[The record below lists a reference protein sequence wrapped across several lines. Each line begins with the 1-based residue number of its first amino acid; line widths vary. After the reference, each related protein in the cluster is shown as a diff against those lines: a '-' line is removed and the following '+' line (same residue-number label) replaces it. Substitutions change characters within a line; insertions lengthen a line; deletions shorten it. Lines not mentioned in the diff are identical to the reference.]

1 MERAPWKIHKFGG
14 SSLAD
19 AGCFRRVAD
28 ILQRQPGRP
37 LGVVVSAMR
46 GTTDALLALVEG
58 AQRGTTEHEQVLGPL
73 RERYATAAEELLSPE
88 NRTPVL
94 DAWEKDA
101 SDLGDLLRAIA
112 LVRSADQRSRD
123 VAAGFGELWS
133 ARLLAAF
140 LDQELE
146 GEAVDWLD
154 ARRALTV
161 HQTELGPSVLWDESR
176 RRTAEALAG
185 ASPDVLVITGFIAE
199 DEQGLQTT
207 LGRNGS
213 DYSAAIFA
221 VLLDADELGIWTD
234 VDGVMSGDPNRVPEA
249 KVIDTLS
256 YNEAM
261 ELAYFGAK
269 VIHPQTM
276 GPAVANQIPILIRN
290 TFAPEHPGT
299 RVVAATG
306 GEDNIKGITAIDG
319 VALVN
324 VEGAGMIGVPGTAD
338 RIFGALREADV
349 SVILISQASS
359 EHSICFAVP
368 ELLAG
373 TAQDVVSEA
382 FAEELESGQ
391 IQRVEVTPACSILA
405 VVGDGMS
412 GTPGVAGR
420 FLSTLGRAGINVSA
434 IAQGSSERNISAVV
448 RREDSTRALRAVHS
462 GFYLSA
468 KTISIGIIGPGMVGS
483 TLLAQIAEQASR
495 LREQFNLDLRI
506 RAIATSSKMLLD
518 DRRIDLTDWQSALAD
533 HGEDTDLDRLADH
546 IHADHLPHSVLIDCT
561 ASDRVA
567 ERYAEWLRRGIHVV
581 TPNKKAFSVGY
592 EYYRELQEAAR
603 EGSSHYFYE
612 TTVGAALPVIQAL
625 RDLRETGDRIDTVE
639 GIFSGTLAYLF
650 NTFDGSRPFSEIVAE
665 ARASGYTEPDPRD
678 DLSGMDV
685 ARKVIILAREMG
697 DALDVSELEIRS
709 LVPEALQSGSV
720 DDFLRRLPEYDDDM
734 HRLLDEARAEGKV
747 LRYVGRLQRG
757 GRASVDLVQL
767 DRDHPFANINLTDNV
782 VQFVSERYS
791 ANPLVIQGP
800 GAGPAVTA
808 AGIFADL
815 LRLTAYVGGEE

>member
-1 MERAPWKIHKFGG
+1 VERAPWKIHKFGG

-28 ILQRQPGRP
+28 ILKHQPGRP
-37 LGVVVSAMR
+37 LGIVVSAMR

-58 AQRGTTEHEQVLGPL
+58 AQRGTTEHDQVLGPL
-73 RERYATAAEELLSPE
+73 RERYAAAAGDLLSPE

-146 GEAVDWLD
+146 DEAVGWLD

-176 RRTAEALAG
+176 RRTAEALG
-185 ASPDVLVITGFIAE
+185 DASPAVLVITGFIAE

-221 VLLDADELGIWTD
+221 VLLDADELSIWTD

-299 RVVAATG
+299 RVVAANG

-373 TAQDVVSEA
+373 TAQEVVSGA

-448 RREDSTRALRAVHS
+448 RQEDSTRALRAVHS

-518 DRRIDLTDWQSALAD
+518 DRRIDLTEWQSALAG
-533 HGEDTDLDRLADH
+533 HGEDTDLDRLTDH

-561 ASDRVA
+561 ASDKVA
-567 ERYAEWLRRGIHVV
+567 ARYAEWLRRGIHVV
-581 TPNKKAFSVGY
+581 TPNKKAFSAGY
-592 EYYRELQEAAR
+592 DYYRELQEAAR

-734 HRLLDEARAEGKV
+734 HRLLDAARAEGKV

-767 DRDHPFANINLTDNV
+767 DGDHPFANINLTDNV